1 MAIAGIYSSLSGVA
15 AFEKKWETTA
25 HNIANLE
32 TDGFKAQ
39 RASMEETATGGVKVS
54 LTRDQSP
61 GPLVSEST
69 ASGDKLTEKSN
80 VDVSRELGE
89 MIGAKNGYTANL
101 RVVQTEDEMLGSLLD
116 AVG

>member
-15 AFEKKWETTA
+15 AFEKKWATTA

-32 TDGFKAQ
+32 TNGFKAQ

-54 LTRDQSP
+54 LTRDRSP
-61 GPLVSEST
+61 GPLVSEPTSN
-69 ASGDKLTEKSN
+69 GGVLTEKSN

-89 MIGAKNGYTANL
+89 MIIAKNGYAANL
-101 RVVQTEDEMLGSLLD
+101 RLIRTEDEMLGNLLD